1 MFANTQGS
9 GMNMGIPDVCK
20 TQVALAVVPIPYPN
34 IAETSTAV
42 PNVENQTIM
51 AMPAHNL
58 MTEIPLS
65 NGDQAGIEGGV
76 VSSMIMGQ
84 VKHDMGSATVFIAGA
99 PATMMLSPTGHNG
112 MPPNAPG
119 MTMTP
124 CQSKVMY
131 MS

>member
-1 MFANTQGS
+1 MYANTQATA
-9 GMNMGIPDVCK
+9 MNMGMPDVCK
-20 TQVALAVVPIPYPN
+20 TLVVLVVVPIPYPN
-34 IAETSTAV
+34 IAPTSTAV
-42 PNVENQTIM
+42 PNVNNHTIM

-65 NGDQAGIEGGV
+65 NGNQAGVLGGV
-76 VSSMIMGQ
+76 VSSMIMGK
-84 VKHDMGSATVFIAGA
+84 VKHDMGSTKVFISGA

-112 MPPNAPG
+112 MPPNAQG

-124 CQSKVMY
+124 CQTKVMY